1 MTKKSTM
8 TATKF
13 RTLLC
18 IGLAVTT
25 ALTGG
30 IFYLGRGQLDT
41 LATDVSHAVADANA
55 SQNNI
60 ELLKKTEQEL
70 EANRDVFARTGK
82 VVADSKQYNYQNVIV
97 NDLNTYAQRYGMS
110 ITNIDFSSGAT
121 GGGSATPTTPT
132 TPTSPDA
139 STGTTPSAPAS
150 TVKTVTV
157 NVTLENPVDYDN
169 LLRFVRAIERNLTKM
184 QVASFNVTKSAE
196 KPNDVSTNSLS
207 IELHVK

>member
-8 TATKF
+8 TATKL
-13 RTLLC
+13 RALLC
-18 IGLAVTT
+18 AGLVVTT
-25 ALTGG
+25 GLTGG
-30 IFYLGRGQLDT
+30 IFYLGQGQLAT
-41 LATDVSHAVADANA
+41 LATDVSRAIADANA

-97 NDLNTYAQRYGMS
+97 NDLNTYAQRYGLS

-121 GGGSATPTTPT
+121 GGSSATPAAPSTPG
-132 TPTSPDA
+132 A
-139 STGTTPSAPAS
+139 GVEATPSAPAS
-150 TVKTVTV
+150 SVRTVAV

-184 QVASFNVTKSAE
+184 QVANFSVTKSAE
-196 KPNDVSTNSLS
+196 NPNDVSTNSLS

>member
-8 TATKF
+8 TATKL
-13 RTLLC
+13 RALLC
-18 IGLAVTT
+18 VGLVVITGLA
-25 ALTGG
+25 GG

-41 LATDVSHAVADANA
+41 LATDVGRAIADANA

-60 ELLKKTEQEL
+60 EQLKKTEREL

-97 NDLNTYAQRYGMS
+97 NDLNVYAQQYGLS
-110 ITNIDFSSGAT
+110 ITNIDFSSASGT
-121 GGGSATPTTPT
+121 STTPATPT
-132 TPTSPDA
+132 TPTSPEAGAGAA
-139 STGTTPSAPAS
+139 SSGSS
-150 TVKTVTV
+150 VKTVTV
-157 NVTLENPVDYDN
+157 NVTLENPVDYDS

-184 QVASFNVTKSAE
+184 QVASFSVTKSAE
-196 KPNDVSTNSLS
+196 NPNDVSTNSLT

>member
-8 TATKF
+8 TATKL
-13 RTLLC
+13 RALLC
-18 IGLAVTT
+18 VGLVATTGLA
-25 ALTGG
+25 GG
-30 IFYLGRGQLDT
+30 VFYLGHGQLEA
-41 LATDVSHAVADANA
+41 LATDVSHAIADANA

-60 ELLKKTEQEL
+60 EQLKKTEKDL
-70 EANRDVFARTGK
+70 EANRDVFARAGK

-97 NDLNTYAQRYGMS
+97 NDLNTYAQQYGLS

-121 GGGSATPTTPT
+121 GGGSATPATPV
-132 TPTSPDA
+132 TPG
-139 STGTTPSAPAS
+139 TGAEATPSAPAS
-150 TVKTVTV
+150 SVKTVAV

-184 QVASFNVTKSAE
+184 QVANFSVTKSAE
-196 KPNDVSTNSLS
+196 NPNDVSTNSLS